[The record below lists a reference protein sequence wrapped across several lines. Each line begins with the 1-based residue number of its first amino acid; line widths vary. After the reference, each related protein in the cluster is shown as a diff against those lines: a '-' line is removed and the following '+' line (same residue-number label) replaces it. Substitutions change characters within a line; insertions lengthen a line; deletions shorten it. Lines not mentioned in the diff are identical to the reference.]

1 MDTKKQKKTEDI
13 EEIDGTHEDT
23 VDVTEREENPCSEL
37 EEKIADIDNKY
48 RRALADYQNL
58 EKRVRE
64 EKSEWIK
71 GANNALLHRFLPLL
85 DTLTLASSH
94 SEDKTL
100 TVVNS
105 MFTDVLKSEG
115 VEKIETI
122 GKQFDPTIMEA
133 VEIVAGDDNIVIA
146 EKRAGY
152 TLYGKLLRAAEV
164 AVGGKQE

>member
-1 MDTKKQKKTEDI
+1 MDTKKQKNTEDI
-13 EEIDGTHEDT
+13 EELQGTQEDT
-23 VDVTEREENPCSEL
+23 VDGEEREENPCSEL

-71 GANNALLHRFLPLL
+71 GANTALLQRFLPLL

-100 TVVNS
+100 AVVSS
-105 MFTDVLKSEG
+105 MFTDVLKNEG

-133 VEIVAGDDNIVIA
+133 VEIVSGDDNIVVS

-164 AVGGKQE
+164 AVGGKV